1 MPDAAPQPPQ
11 TDQPGPE
18 SPRCPT
24 CGAGSEPGQLV
35 CLECGSRISLG
46 YRKPPSWRVPVAIIA
61 ILLLVVLGGLAVGLS
76 EVTSDADTEVAGDQ
90 KAEKP
95 KTPAASNGG
104 DAKSSKP
111 AKPKDDGEAV
121 LGGERTPKA
130 KDDTRSKLKK
140 AATKPKPKP
149 KPKKPAAPAT
159 PAPRTGGVASWPK
172 NRSAYAVVLVSTDSR
187 AKALKVAQRAIK
199 EGVEGAGVLRSDD
212 FSSLGKGLWI
222 SFGGVYGSRSAAA
235 RDAKRFDRGF
245 PGAFVQF
252 IDGAAPGSR
261 G

>member
-1 MPDAAPQPPQ
+1 MQQAPPQPPHA
-11 TDQPGPE
+11 DQPRPE

-24 CGAGSEPGQLV
+24 CGVGSEPGQLV

-61 ILLLVVLGGLAVGLS
+61 FLLLLVAGGLAVGLR

-90 KAEKP
+90 KADKP
-95 KTPAASNGG
+95 TTPPASSGG
-104 DAKSSKP
+104 GGGSGKP
-111 AKPKDDGEAV
+111 AKKKDGGEAV
-121 LGGERTPKA
+121 LGQSTA
-130 KDDTRSKLKK
+130 
-140 AATKPKPKP
+140 KPKPKA
-149 KPKKPAAPAT
+149 KPKKKAEAKPKKKKPAEPAAPA
-159 PAPRTGGVASWPK
+159 PRVGGVASWPK

-187 AKALKVAQRAIK
+187 DKARKVAQRAIK
-199 EGVEGAGVLRSDD
+199 EGVDGAGVLRSDD

-222 SFGGVYGSRSAAA
+222 SFGGVYGDRNKAAK
-235 RDAKRFDRGF
+235 DAKRFDRGF

>member
-1 MPDAAPQPPQ
+1 MQQAPPQPHA
-11 TDQPGPE
+11 DQPRPE

-24 CGAGSEPGQLV
+24 CGAESEPGQLV

-46 YRKPPSWRVPVAIIA
+46 YRKPPSWRVPVAILA
-61 ILLLVVLGGLAVGLS
+61 ILLLVVLGGLVVGLR
-76 EVTSDADTEVAGDQ
+76 EVTRDADTEVAGDQ

-95 KTPAASNGG
+95 TTPAASAGG
-104 DAKSSKP
+104 GGKSSKP
-111 AKPKDDGEAV
+111 AKKDGGEAV
-121 LGGERTPKA
+121 LGGQSTPKA
-130 KDDTRSKLKK
+130 KAKTRAKLKK
-140 AATKPKPKP
+140 AAAKP
-149 KPKKPAAPAT
+149 KPKKPPAPAAPA
-159 PAPRTGGVASWPK
+159 PRAGGVASWPK
-172 NRSAYAVVLVSTDSR
+172 NRSAYAVILVSTDSQ
-187 AKALKVAQRAIK
+187 AKARKVAQRAIK

-222 SFGGVYGSRSAAA
+222 SFGGVYGDRSKAAK
-235 RDAKRFDRGF
+235 DAKRFDRGF

>member
-1 MPDAAPQPPQ
+1 MQQTPPQPSPA
-11 TDQPGPE
+11 DQPGSE

-24 CGAGSEPGQLV
+24 CGAASEPGQLV

-61 ILLLVVLGGLAVGLS
+61 ILLLVVLGGLAVGLR
-76 EVTSDADTEVAGDQ
+76 EVTSDADTEVAADQ

-95 KTPAASNGG
+95 ESPDASGGGGEAKSTPA
-104 DAKSSKP
+104 KK
-111 AKPKDDGEAV
+111 KDGGEAV

-130 KDDTRSKLKK
+130 KDDTKSKLEK
-140 AATKPKPKP
+140 AAKPKPT
-149 KPKKPAAPAT
+149 KPAAPAT
-159 PAPRTGGVASWPK
+159 PAPRSGGVASWPK
-172 NRSAYAVVLVSTDSR
+172 NRSAYAVVLVSTDS
-187 AKALKVAQRAIK
+187 KDQALKVSRRAIK

-212 FSSLGKGLWI
+212 FTSLGKGLWI
-222 SFGGVYGSRSAAA
+222 SFGGVYADRKEAASA
-235 RDAKRFDRGF
+235 AKRFDRGF

-252 IDGAAPGSR
+252 INGAAPGSR

>member
-1 MPDAAPQPPQ
+1 MQQTSVQPPHA
-11 TDQPGPE
+11 DPE
-18 SPRCPT
+18 SPHCPT

-46 YRKPPSWRVPVAIIA
+46 YRKPPSWRVPVAIVA
-61 ILLLVVLGGLAVGLS
+61 ILLLVVLGGLAVGLR

-95 KTPAASNGG
+95 KSPATSDGG
-104 DAKSSKP
+104 GGKP
-111 AKPKDDGEAV
+111 AKSANSNDGKEAV

-130 KDDTRSKLKK
+130 KAKTKDKLEK
-140 AATKPKPKP
+140 AAAKPKAKKP
-149 KPKKPAAPAT
+149 AEPAAPA
-159 PAPRTGGVASWPK
+159 PRSGGVASWPK

-187 AKALKVAQRAIK
+187 EKARKVAQRAIK

-222 SFGGVYGSRSAAA
+222 SFGGVYANRAKAAS
-235 RDAKRFDRGF
+235 DAKRFDRGF